1 MAMAAPAAAQDEAS
15 EPPRY
20 RVTLGPEVYPSYP
33 GSDSFDIGP
42 FVNVDRARGDEPF
55 EFEAPDE
62 GFGFTVVEAGG
73 FAIGPVINWEGPRTA
88 DYVEGFTAFQEKRPP
103 TFTGR

>member
-55 EFEAPDE
+55 EFLCVVPNAPDRIE
-62 GFGFTVVEAGG
+62 VLQDPGC
-73 FAIGPVINWEGPRTA
+73 
-88 DYVEGFTAFQEKRPP
+88 
-103 TFTGR
+103 